1 MSIQADTADRYVEL
15 SLESAL
21 LRVADHVG
29 VLGRRTRRVRGPLVS
44 AALAA
49 GCGLIYVCDG
59 RSPKRV
65 AAGLAAGRADRV
77 RRSAVGP

>member
-1 MSIQADTADRYVEL
+1 MLVCWDAERDAF
-15 SLESAL
+15 
-21 LRVADHVG
+21 VA
-29 VLGRRTRRVRGPLVS
+29 PLVS

-65 AAGLAAGRADRV
+65 AAGLAAGRPDRV